1 MESIISTFHID
12 WKIIIAQA
20 INFAVVFVVLYIF
33 ALKPL
38 SKLMAER
45 SEKIAKGIDDA
56 KTNEK
61 LLEETRAEYEA
72 ALVKARNEANK
83 IFQDGKKEAEAKKV
97 SMLEDAKKEVS
108 TVIENGKKT
117 LETEKTKMVEEAK
130 KEIVALAM
138 AATEK
143 LISNKIDGSFN
154 EKTVKELSN
163 L

>member
-20 INFAVVFVVLYIF
+20 VNFAVVFVVLYIF

-45 SEKIAKGIDDA
+45 SEKISKGIDDA
-56 KTNEK
+56 KTNSK
-61 LLEETRAEYEA
+61 LLEETRSEYEA
-72 ALVKARNEANK
+72 ALVKARSEANK
-83 IFQDGKKEAEAKKV
+83 IFQDGKKEAEAKKAL
-97 SMLEDAKKEVS
+97 MLEDAKKEVAV
-108 TVIENGKKT
+108 VIENGKKT
-117 LETEKTKMVEEAK
+117 LEVEKTKMVEEAK
-130 KEIVALAM
+130 KDIVALAV

-143 LISNKIDGSFN
+143 ILSTKVDGSFN
-154 EKTVKELSN
+154 EKTVKELGK